1 MSQQRR
7 ARVVRRHLLDGSA
20 RTAVDAARA
29 VVGLHAS
36 DPATVFLSV
45 LARGRQ
51 LEITD
56 VDGEMYDAGSLVR
69 LMGMRRTLFVVP
81 ADLVPVVH
89 HAASLPVAE
98 AMRRRLVKQLTEGP
112 TDPPLP
118 GDVAGWLDRAEDE
131 VERFVAAQ
139 GPVDGARV
147 GEAVPAL
154 RTALLPR
161 TTKKYDVRRT
171 VTSNVL
177 TLMATEGRLVRGR
190 PLGSWTSRRHT
201 WESGST
207 WWPGGMPPLERD
219 AARARLVEVYL
230 RAFGPATEADV
241 AWWTGWPLGVTR
253 RAVAALATAEVDG
266 GLVLADDVDDVD
278 PSPPSAA
285 LLPALD
291 PTPMG
296 WKGRDWFLPADSSGL
311 YDPYGNI
318 GPTIWWDGEVIG
330 VWAVRAG
337 GAIATRMLAD
347 RGREATSA
355 VAAEAERLAARLGG
369 TVVVP
374 TFRTPWERELCLG

>member
-1 MSQQRR
+1 M
-7 ARVVRRHLLDGSA
+7 RRHLLDGSA
-20 RTAVDAARA
+20 RTATDAARA

-45 LARGRQ
+45 LARAHE

-56 VDGEMYDAGSLVR
+56 VDDEMYDAGSLVR

-98 AMRRRLVKQLTEGP
+98 AMRRRLLKQLTDGP
-112 TDPPLP
+112 TDPLLP
-118 GDVAGWLDRAEDE
+118 DDVAGWLERTEDE

-147 GEAVPAL
+147 GEAVPPL

-201 WESGST
+201 WETGST
-207 WWPGGMPPLERD
+207 KWPGGMPTLERD
-219 AARARLVEVYL
+219 EARAWLVEVYL

-241 AWWTGWPLGVTR
+241 AWWTGWPLGATR
-253 RAVAALATAEVDG
+253 RAVAALETAEVDG
-266 GLVLADDVDDVD
+266 GLVPADDADDVD
-278 PSPPSAA
+278 PSPPAAA

-296 WKGRDWFLPADSSGL
+296 WRGREWFLPSDSTGL

-318 GPTIWWDGEVIG
+318 GPTIWWDGEVVG
-330 VWAVRAG
+330 VWAVRGDG
-337 GAIATRMLAD
+337 GIATRLLAD
-347 RGREATSA
+347 RGMEAAAA

-374 TFRTPWERELCLG
+374 TFRTPWERELSNKGPSR

>member
-1 MSQQRR
+1 
-7 ARVVRRHLLDGSA
+7 
-20 RTAVDAARA
+20 
-29 VVGLHAS
+29 
-36 DPATVFLSV
+36 
-45 LARGRQ
+45 
-51 LEITD
+51 
-56 VDGEMYDAGSLVR
+56 
-69 LMGMRRTLFVVP
+69 
-81 ADLVPVVH
+81 
-89 HAASLPVAE
+89 
-98 AMRRRLVKQLTEGP
+98 
-112 TDPPLP
+112 
-118 GDVAGWLDRAEDE
+118 

-139 GPVDGARV
+139 GPVDGAGV

-201 WESGST
+201 WESGSA
-207 WWPGGMPPLERD
+207 WWPGGLSLLERD

-241 AWWTGWPLGVTR
+241 AWWTGWPLGATR
-253 RAVAALATAEVDG
+253 RAVAGLATAEIDG

-278 PSPPSAA
+278 PPPPSAA

-318 GPTIWWDGEVIG
+318 GPTVWWDGEVIG

-337 GAIATRMLAD
+337 GGIATRLVAD
-347 RGREATSA
+347 RGSEATAA

-374 TFRTPWERELCLG
+374 TFRTPWERELSQG